1 MTAAG
6 IRPWNAP
13 VSGPWRDL
21 AGALQALVPVIETAR
36 TRLRAPALGD
46 FDVWAEIALSPR
58 GRFLE
63 IADADAAWDD
73 FCRGVAVWA
82 LRGHGWWTVEDRAGG
97 GVLGFV
103 LIGFEP
109 GDEMPE
115 LGFLFREGAEGRGLA
130 FEAAAAARDHG
141 LGAIGIECLASYTDP
156 ANDRAARLALRLGG
170 QEVAG
175 PAGTRTFHYHPRTG
189 ERA

>member
-1 MTAAG
+1 MTVAA
-6 IRPWNAP
+6 IRRWTAP
-13 VSGPWRDL
+13 VSGPCRDL
-21 AGALQALVPVIETAR
+21 AGALQAQVPVIETAR
-36 TRLRAPALGD
+36 TLLRAPALGD
-46 FDVWAEIALSPR
+46 FAAWAEIALGPR

-63 IADADAAWDD
+63 IEDADEAWDD

-82 LRGHGWWTVEDRAGG
+82 LRGHGWWTVDDRAGG

-130 FEAAAAARDHG
+130 FEAAAAARDHAF
-141 LGAIGIECLASYTDP
+141 GAMGIEDLASYTDP

-175 PAGTRTFHYHPRTG
+175 PGGARAFHYHPTTG
-189 ERA
+189 GRA